1 MINKIKTILRRM
13 SPLFILLVFIIAAQ
27 LLISTKEA
35 PEQKADTAP
44 VPIVDVTQVQQQTVS
59 LNLPSYGVVTP
70 KYKTQLVTEVQGRM
84 LSISTNFVA
93 GGVVKK
99 GDELAVIEPSD
110 YEADLMQAQASLAQ
124 AQAALEEEMAKGEVA
139 KNDWKG
145 YDGGIPPELGLR
157 LPQLKQEQANVKFQQ
172 AALARAQR
180 NLERTVIRAPFD
192 GIIKARNVDL
202 GQYVTLGTNLG
213 ELYDTRIAEVRLP
226 LSNNDLAYLESVDN
240 PDTHVSLSADLAG
253 RVITW
258 HGKIVRSEGVI
269 DAENR
274 MVYLVAEVKDP
285 YLRNNR
291 AEGQLPLKYGT
302 FVTAVIK
309 GRTVEGIVKLP
320 RHLVRDNQVTIVRSD
335 NSIEL
340 RTVNVVR
347 TDLEHVYIK
356 GSLDDGERVSLTN
369 LSNVEDG
376 QIVKIVGEDSSSNQ
390 DTQDENTEKQLANA
404 GGQ

>member
-1 MINKIKTILRRM
+1 MIKIILRRV
-13 SPLFILLVFIIAAQ
+13 SPLFILIFFIVAAKV
-27 LLISTKEA
+27 LISTKEA
-35 PEQKADTAP
+35 PEQKADEAP
-44 VPIVDVTQVQQQTVS
+44 IPIVDVMEVQQQTVS
-59 LNLPSYGVVTP
+59 LNLPSYGIVSP

-84 LSISTNFVA
+84 LNISSKFVA

-99 GDELAVIEPSD
+99 GEQLAVIEPSD

-124 AQAALEEEMAKGEVA
+124 AKAALEEERAKGEVA

-172 AALARAQR
+172 AALARAER

-213 ELYDTRIAEVRLP
+213 ELYDTRVAEIRLP
-226 LSNNDLAYLESVDN
+226 LSNSDLAYLESVDN
-240 PDTHVSLSADLAG
+240 PDTEVTLSADLAG
-253 RVITW
+253 KVVSWT
-258 HGKIVRSEGVI
+258 GKIIRSEGVI

-285 YLRNNR
+285 YLRSTKL
-291 AEGQLPLKYGT
+291 AGQLPLKYGS

-320 RHLVRDNQVTIVRSD
+320 RYLVRHGKVILITED
-335 NSIEL
+335 NSVEI
-340 RTVNVVR
+340 RAVNVVR
-347 TDLEHVYIK
+347 TDLENVYIK
-356 GSLDDGERVSLTN
+356 DSLASGERISVTN
-369 LSNVEDG
+369 LSNVENG
-376 QIVKIVGEDSSSNQ
+376 ELVKILGEEDSSNKDSA
-390 DTQDENTEKQLANA
+390 DESAAQEKLAST
-404 GGQ
+404 GEQ